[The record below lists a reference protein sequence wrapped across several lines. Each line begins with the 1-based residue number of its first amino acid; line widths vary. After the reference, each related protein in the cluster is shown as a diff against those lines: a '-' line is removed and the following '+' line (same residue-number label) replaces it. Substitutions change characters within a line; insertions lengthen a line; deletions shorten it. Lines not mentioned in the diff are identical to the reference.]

1 MLPLLGAITA
11 RSDAA
16 IPVVCD
22 GSVCSRVVAYV
33 YMLLF
38 EETIAAAVDCPVVLL
53 RNWINKVPA
62 PPTAQTRVITLV
74 VVLVVA
80 VVVASPPW

>member
-33 YMLLF
+33 YMLLL
-38 EETIAAAVDCPVVLL
+38 EETIAAAVDCPAVLL

-62 PPTAQTRVITLV
+62 PPTAHTRVMAVV